1 MTMSQDKLKTE
12 VREPNTRLGV
22 GLAVGGWALAA
33 IPIMALIAY
42 IRVVDDCA
50 PTDSTVCPSSTES
63 GSIPMVILTIA
74 CMVLG
79 PIFLGVAAAT
89 KKRWARLGTVML
101 ALPVVFVGYDLLSDK
116 FL

>member
-1 MTMSQDKLKTE
+1 MSQNKLKSE

-22 GLAVGGWALAA
+22 GLAVGGGALAA

-42 IRVVDDCA
+42 IRVADECA
-50 PTDSTVCPSSTES
+50 PTDSSGCPSSTES

-79 PIFLGVAAAT
+79 PVFLGVAVAT
-89 KKRWARLGTVML
+89 RSGWARLVVALL
-101 ALPVVFVGYDLLSDK
+101 AIPVVFVGYDLLSDK